1 MRCELQK
8 GELLTLQPGDAIASI
23 TLTTGKLWLTRTDD
37 TRDYCLSAG
46 ARLKVRSGE
55 TLFLEALAP
64 CALLIQ
70 SRGCRGALS
79 VVTPWARPLFRLA

>member
-8 GELLTLQPGDAIASI
+8 GELLTLQPGDGIASI
-23 TLTTGKLWLTRTDD
+23 TLTAGKLWLTRTND

-46 ARLKVRSGE
+46 ARLEVRSGE

-64 CALLIQ
+64 CAVLFQ
-70 SRGCRGALS
+70 SLHSRSALR
-79 VVTPWARPLFRLA
+79 VVPPCPIFRPA

>member
-23 TLTTGKLWLTRTDD
+23 TLTAGELWLTRTDD

-46 ARLKVRSGE
+46 ARIEVRNGE

-64 CALLIQ
+64 CAVIIQ
-70 SRGCRGALS
+70 SLHSRGALR
-79 VVTPWARPLFRLA
+79 VVTPCPIFRPA

>member
-8 GELLTLQPGDAIASI
+8 GELLTLQPGDAVASI
-23 TLTTGKLWLTRTDD
+23 TLTAGELWLTRTDD

-46 ARLKVRSGE
+46 ARLEVRNGE

-64 CALLIQ
+64 CAVIIQ
-70 SRGCRGALS
+70 SLDSHGALR
-79 VVTPWARPLFRLA
+79 VVTPWARPLFRPA